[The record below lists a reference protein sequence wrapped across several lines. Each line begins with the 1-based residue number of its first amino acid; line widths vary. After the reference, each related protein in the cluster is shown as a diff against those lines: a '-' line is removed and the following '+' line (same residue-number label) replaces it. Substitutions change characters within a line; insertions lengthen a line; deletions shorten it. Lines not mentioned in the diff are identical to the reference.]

1 VRGKIPLIEL
11 DFDGLYRLI
20 QSRRV
25 KKLIYFALT
34 MDKDDFT
41 KSFRVEVN
49 EQVIL
54 DGLWLNAEHGRI
66 WAEGKWPQDAFVK
79 FAEDDSEITEMVGK
93 VEAFIGGRKGRGL
106 KMTAKQ
112 AADWHGFRSLMPIWR
127 EPVDLNFGSEG
138 RDTKVL
144 IPNRSSWK
152 PVESLDIGE
161 EAFDPALI
169 SFPEGD

>member
-25 KKLIYFALT
+25 KKLLYFALT

-49 EQVIL
+49 EQVMWLNAEDL
-54 DGLWLNAEHGRI
+54 DGLWLNAEHCRI

-79 FAEDDSEITEMVGK
+79 FAEDDSEITEMVDK
-93 VEAFIGGRKGRGL
+93 VEVFIGGPKGRGV
-106 KMTAKQ
+106 KMTAKE
-112 AADWHGFRSLMPIWR
+112 AADWHGSRSLIPIWR
-127 EPVDLNFGSEG
+127 EPVDLNFGWEG
-138 RDTKVL
+138 RDTKLL
-144 IPNRSSWK
+144 IPNWLS
-152 PVESLDIGE
+152 D
-161 EAFDPALI
+161 
-169 SFPEGD
+169 EGGS